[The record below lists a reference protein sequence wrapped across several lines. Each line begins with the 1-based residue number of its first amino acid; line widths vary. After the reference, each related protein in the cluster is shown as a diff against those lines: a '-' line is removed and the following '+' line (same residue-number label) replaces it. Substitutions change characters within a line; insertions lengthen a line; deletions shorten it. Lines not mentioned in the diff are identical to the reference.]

1 MKKITKY
8 VLKEFS
14 VPLFYCLTGFISI
27 YVLFELFG
35 SFSRLCES
43 DMPFSVIVQYF
54 LAYLAPHFI
63 WLAPAAL
70 MLATLYTMWNFCRH
84 SELVAMRASGLGF
97 TTIVKPILTVSIL
110 MTAFVFYV
118 SESYVPKYAQWAKN
132 LRTEKFDY
140 KKASLQENLTFRSR
154 QTGHTWTV
162 GKVVD
167 ENTFQDVK
175 VVFDRYNS
183 ATRKT
188 SITASEAK
196 YLQGEWWF
204 TDAKVQH
211 YDEKGSEIISPT
223 PERDRLSFQVVPG
236 LSERP
241 DDIMAQNRDWKYN
254 SVRDKFRYIRKH
266 PNLSDDVKNEYIY
279 DAWAGVT
286 APFACIIITLFAIP
300 AGVASGR
307 QSVFKGILGALGMF
321 FAFYALTILCMILA
335 QIGYMNPICAAFLP
349 GVIFLAIG
357 GRLFYNQR

>member
-1 MKKITKY
+1 MNKITRY

-14 VPLFYCLTGFISI
+14 IPLFYCLTGFISI

-35 SFSRLCES
+35 SFSRLSES
-43 DMPFSVIVQYF
+43 GMPIAVIVQYF

-97 TTIVKPILTVSIL
+97 LTIVKPILGVSII
-110 MTAFVFYV
+110 MTIFVFYV
-118 SESYVPKYAQWAKN
+118 SESYVPRYAQWAKN

-140 KKASLQENLTFRSR
+140 KKARLMENLTFRSR
-154 QTGHTWTV
+154 ETGHTWTV
-162 GKVVD
+162 GEIVD
-167 ENTFQDVK
+167 RNTFKDVK
-175 VVFDRYNS
+175 VVFDRSDS
-183 ATRKT
+183 AARKT
-188 SITASEAK
+188 NITASEAK

-211 YDEKGSEIISPT
+211 YDEKGSEIVSPT
-223 PERDRLSFQVVPG
+223 PELDNLPFHVIVG
-236 LSERP
+236 LNERP

-254 SVRDKFRYIRKH
+254 SVRDKFRYLRKH
-266 PNLSDDVKNEYIY
+266 SNLSEDVKKEYRY

-321 FAFYALTILCMILA
+321 FAFYALTIICMILA
-335 QIGYMNPICAAFLP
+335 QTGNMNPVFAAFLP
-349 GVIFLAIG
+349 GAVFLAIG
-357 GRLFYNQR
+357 ARLFYKQR